1 MDERGWEHTG
11 VPIKFHNEPGQ
22 PDFGLPEVGQYTEGS
37 LHEAGYGDTGIAA
50 LRDAGVF

>member
-11 VPIKFHNEPGQ
+11 VPIRFRDEPGR

-50 LRDAGVF
+50 LGDDGVF